1 MPCVRVFTNVEAE
14 KPAQIAFL
22 KDVPCAQILLMSLGG
37 LDADVN
43 AKISGKVQ
51 ALLTKHFKIA
61 SDHYY
66 IQFCDCEGYMIGY
79 DGMTF

>member
-1 MPCVRVFTNVEAE
+1 MTVSL
-14 KPAQIAFL
+14 IANQCML
-22 KDVPCAQILLMSLGG
+22 WGGEDVPCAQILLMSLGG

>member
-1 MPCVRVFTNVEAE
+1 MTVSL
-14 KPAQIAFL
+14 IANQCML
-22 KDVPCAQILLMSLGG
+22 WGGEDVPCAQILLMSLGG

-61 SDHYY
+61 SDPLLYPVLRLRGIHDW
-66 IQFCDCEGYMIGY
+66 I
-79 DGMTF
+79 